1 MAYSIVRRDLDKV
14 YRYNEYNEAIAYAK
28 KNIDVKGVKE
38 EMQNLQKEAQIYKKD
53 ISDIVDPERE
63 NEEKNIMYWKSGSK
77 QRKYVNGHW

>member
-38 EMQNLQKEAQIYKKD
+38 EMQNLQKEA
-53 ISDIVDPERE
+53 
-63 NEEKNIMYWKSGSK
+63 
-77 QRKYVNGHW
+77 